1 MRTRIVVI
9 AAAVGLL
16 LLVAAGAVYA
26 YDRAHA
32 EELGKGV
39 RVGGV
44 DVSGLTEAE
53 ARAKLERAVLD
64 PLKRPVTVRAIGKRF
79 TLTPARAQVHVDID
93 GLGPR
98 RAWTARA
105 TATCSPRTWR
115 GIRGEPV
122 DAQLELDIGY
132 SKVAVERLVARVAK
146 AVDKPAV
153 DADVDLENGDVTP
166 QPSEDGR
173 RVKAKRLERQVARR
187 LLATGDVK
195 TVTAKT
201 QVVAPEVTTEEL
213 AEKYPAILVVDRANF
228 KLNLYRGLKLA
239 KTYGIAVGQV
249 GLETPA
255 GLYHIQNK
263 AVDPAWT
270 MPNSDWVAPADRGR
284 VVPGGVPE
292 NPLKARWLGIF
303 DGAGIHGTDAE
314 ASIGSAASHGCVR
327 MRIPDVIEL
336 YDQVPVGAPIYIA

>member
-9 AAAVGLL
+9 AAAAGLL
-16 LLVAAGAVYA
+16 LLVAAGGVYA
-26 YDRAHA
+26 YDHAHA
-32 EELGKGV
+32 EEIGKGV

-64 PLKRPVTVRAIGKRF
+64 PLKEPVTVRAIGKHF
-79 TLTPARAQVHVDID
+79 TLTPARAQVDVDID
-93 GLGPR
+93 GSV
-98 RAWTARA
+98 RAALDRTRDGNML
-105 TATCSPRTWR
+105 SRTWR
-115 GIRGEPV
+115 GLRGEPV
-122 DAQLELDIGY
+122 DAQLELDIRY
-132 SKVAVERLVARVAK
+132 SKVAVERLVSRVGK

-153 DADVDLENGDVTP
+153 DADVDLESGDLTP
-166 QPSEDGR
+166 RPSEDGR
-173 RVKAKRLERQVARR
+173 RLKAKRLEHQVERR
-187 LLATGDVK
+187 LLATGAVK

-201 QVVAPEVTTEEL
+201 QVVTPKVTTEQL

-228 KLNLYRGLKLA
+228 QLILYRGLKLA

-270 MPNSDWVAPADRGR
+270 MPNSSWVAPGDRGK
-284 VVPGGVPE
+284 VIPGGVPE

-327 MRIPDVIEL
+327 MRIRT
-336 YDQVPVGAPIYIA
+336 